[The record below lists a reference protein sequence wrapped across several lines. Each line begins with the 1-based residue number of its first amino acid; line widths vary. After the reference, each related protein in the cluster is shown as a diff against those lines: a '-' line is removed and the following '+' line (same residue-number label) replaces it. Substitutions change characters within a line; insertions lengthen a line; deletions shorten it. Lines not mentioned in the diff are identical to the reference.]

1 MAANEIFSHLKSAI
15 KEFYDFET
23 KDVRA
28 TNSRGKTLSE
38 DRRIIL
44 KDLID
49 LALNTSATNLETKV
63 YLSNYYLSS
72 GEVYKFLEEKT
83 QKTYN
88 KKTTMNKIDYC
99 KKKFAEELGRDAIV
113 KIVDY
118 TTNDISE
125 YVQKIQ
131 EMRLKY
137 GEFNCFDNYI
147 LDLSDIPPSLEQ
159 VSEERIVD
167 TLASL
172 ESFKKEN
179 VNILKNSLD
188 KEAVSYIKYI
198 SSSVGLTERD
208 RELKALIKG
217 IIEGEEE

>member
-125 YVQKIQ
+125 YVKKIQ

>member
-198 SSSVGLTERD
+198 SSSVGLTKRD